1 MALNIRFLAMQAER
15 RPEPGRR
22 FCLPRAGTHSQSM
35 RTTSP
40 FEDRLLAMIEPA
52 ATDLGYAIVRIRLM
66 AAKRKTLQIMAERL
80 SDAGMGA
87 KDCERLSRAIAPI
100 LDAEDP
106 IEGEYSLEVSS
117 PGIDRPL
124 TRLEDFA
131 RWAGWDAK
139 IELDRLAD
147 GRKRFSGV
155 LAGVEDGA
163 VGIDLETETDTIFVP
178 FEWIDSAKL
187 TLTDALIRES
197 LRNRGAGQDEIDA
210 VEAALTDSPTDTS
223 PSVDANTQPQGD

>member
-1 MALNIRFLAMQAER
+1 
-15 RPEPGRR
+15 
-22 FCLPRAGTHSQSM
+22 M

-40 FEDRLLAMIEPA
+40 FEDRLLALIEPA
-52 ATDLGYAIVRIRLM
+52 ANDLGYAIVRIRLM

-80 SDAGMGA
+80 SDGGMGA
-87 KDCERLSRAIAPI
+87 SDCEKLSRSIAPV

-106 IEGEYSLEVSS
+106 IDGEYSLEVSS

-124 TRLEDFA
+124 TRLDDFT
-131 RWAGWDAK
+131 RWTGWEAK

-147 GRKRFSGV
+147 GRKRFTGV

-163 VGIDLETETDTIFVP
+163 VGIDLATETDTIFIP
-178 FEWIDSAKL
+178 FDWIETAKL
-187 TLTDALIRES
+187 VLTDALIRES

-210 VEAALTDSPTDTS
+210 VEAALTDSPAPTGQPVTL
-223 PSVDANTQPQGD
+223 TQPQGD

>member
-1 MALNIRFLAMQAER
+1 
-15 RPEPGRR
+15 
-22 FCLPRAGTHSQSM
+22 M

-40 FEDRLLAMIEPA
+40 FEDRLLALIEPA
-52 ATDLGYAIVRIRLM
+52 ASDLGYAIVRIRLM

-80 SDAGMGA
+80 SDGGMGA
-87 KDCERLSRAIAPI
+87 ADCEKLSRSIAPV

-131 RWAGWDAK
+131 RWTGWEAK
-139 IELDRLAD
+139 LELDRLAD

-163 VGIDLETETDTIFVP
+163 VGIDLPTETDTIFIP
-178 FEWIDSAKL
+178 FDWIETAKL
-187 TLTDALIRES
+187 VLTDALIRES
-197 LRNRGAGQDEIDA
+197 LRNRGAGQEEIDA
-210 VEAALTDSPTDTS
+210 VEAALTDSPAPTGQ
-223 PSVDANTQPQGD
+223 PAIPTQPQGD